1 MPAHTVY
8 LLGNT
13 AQDESPANYL
23 KLLRQALERQAGPF
37 TVVHLGDIIGNT
49 GLAGKADSALAQTE
63 KYRADALISL
73 VKILP
78 NGRILFVP
86 SNKDWAN
93 SGPAGLKAVRRL
105 EKHIEQQLPGQN
117 AFVPTGGCPG
127 PEAVSSNKA
136 EVFEINRLP
145 TGQLRVQM
153 NDKASEGDAP
163 NGAALFD
170 RTFNPDETQ
179 EVSVYGL
186 DGKDVFRVSGDGG
199 KYSIMLR
206 VISGDGKNKIADDSR
221 ASGLRSSNQD
231 ILLYQSPDGAICLD
245 V

>member
-1 MPAHTVY
+1 M
-8 LLGNT
+8 
-13 AQDESPANYL
+13 
-23 KLLRQALERQAGPF
+23 
-37 TVVHLGDIIGNT
+37 
-49 GLAGKADSALAQTE
+49 
-63 KYRADALISL
+63 
-73 VKILP
+73 
-78 NGRILFVP
+78 
-86 SNKDWAN
+86 
-93 SGPAGLKAVRRL
+93 
-105 EKHIEQQLPGQN
+105 
-117 AFVPTGGCPG
+117 
-127 PEAVSSNKA
+127 SSNKA

-186 DGKDVFRVSGDGG
+186 DSKDVFRVSGDGG

-206 VISGDGKNKIADDSR
+206 VIGGDGKNKITDDSR
-221 ASGLRSSNQD
+221 TSGLRSSNQD

-245 V
+245 AQLKHETVWLTQAQMVELFDIS